1 MDVGRLGGEAGDGS
15 PQKSWANKAS
25 SMLFAGKL
33 EKLGHLR
40 LKMFQLPPPP
50 KKCCPI
56 SQWI

>member
-50 KKCCPI
+50 KNVVP
-56 SQWI
+56 